1 LAIFAI
7 TKTDGFLIT
16 PLSILVKV
24 VYLTPYFLAK
34 SSCDKPCFVRYFFIF
49 YPMLSSLAIFSIIL
63 YYVIVILTISA
74 FNIIITNKLKSN
86 KENKIRKKTA
96 SGVSLRKTKTKNS
109 ILRLKLAGVFL
120 QTLSQRTS

>member
-49 YPMLSSLAIFSIIL
+49 YPMLSSLSIFSIIL

-74 FNIIITNKLKSN
+74 FNIIITNKLKSS
-86 KENKIRKKTA
+86 KENKIIKSTFMNL
-96 SGVSLRKTKTKNS
+96 LRSAHRRYLLDKIRTYFTQNPNTK
-109 ILRLKLAGVFL
+109 F
-120 QTLSQRTS
+120 